1 MVVRKYKMLPRL
13 KLSQPARPASL
24 INPANQNG
32 MSLIGALLVIM
43 LVGFGLAEAGNR
55 WSDARQRER
64 EQELL
69 KVGDTIRRAIGNYYN
84 QSPGMVK
91 QFPPTLQA
99 LLKDERFPVPQRYLR
114 KLYLDPVT
122 GREGWGILEAPSGGI
137 MGVYS
142 LSGEAPFKT
151 SNFAPPYREFA
162 KKKYY
167 GEWMFAY
174 LPESDNSAAVN
185 Q

>member
-1 MVVRKYKMLPRL
+1 MQ
-13 KLSQPARPASL
+13 SGL
-24 INPANQNG
+24 INLSARGSQQGG

-64 EQELL
+64 EQDLL

-114 KLYLDPVT
+114 KLYIDPVT

-142 LSGEAPFKT
+142 LSDQVPFKT
-151 SNFAPPYREFA
+151 SNFAPPYEDFA

-174 LPESDNSAAVN
+174 LPETDNSAAVN